1 MSCRFARSVW
11 LVVALLVPVAA
22 SAQPARRKD
31 RAAPAQVTAAA
42 TALVGTDVE
51 AAAKAAAALGKDR
64 SPAGLEAL
72 LDALAMGL
80 HPKVAVAALDALA
93 VRKKAIAFDTLVA
106 YSEHR
111 DPGVRASAVTALA
124 ALDDRRVDKHVL
136 AALRDGIAS
145 VRAAAAA
152 AVASRKL
159 RGGVEPLLA
168 LLVKGDEAAG
178 RALAPL
184 ADPEVARRVAETI
197 GRAPDVAVARCLGRI
212 LERPDF
218 KPDSARL
225 EVVRALGRIEA
236 HEAIEQLTIYLA
248 SVPDRP
254 PRPSR
259 VEAERLIEERMGG
272 GK

>member
-1 MSCRFARSVW
+1 MSYRFVRSVS
-11 LVVALLVPVAA
+11 LVVALMVPLAA
-22 SAQPARRKD
+22 DAQPAKKKD
-31 RAAPAQVTAAA
+31 KAAPAQVTAAA
-42 TALVGTDVE
+42 TALAGADLD
-51 AAAKAAAALGKDR
+51 AAAKAAGVLGKDK
-64 SPAGLEAL
+64 SPAGLDAL

-80 HPKVAVAALDALA
+80 HPKVAAAALDALA

-111 DPGVRASAVTALA
+111 DPKVRAAAVGALA
-124 ALDDRRVDKHVL
+124 ALDDRRVDKHIL

-145 VRAAAAA
+145 VRAAAAS

-168 LLVKGDEAAG
+168 LLVKGDEAAAS
-178 RALAPL
+178 ALAPL
-184 ADPEVARRVAETI
+184 ADPEVARKVAEAI
-197 GRAPDVAVARCLGRI
+197 GRAPDVAVAKCLGKI
-212 LERPDF
+212 LVRPDF

-225 EVVRALGRIEA
+225 EVVRALGRIDA

-248 SVPDRP
+248 SVPARP

-259 VEAERLIEERMGG
+259 AEAERLIEEKVGG
-272 GK
+272 VK